1 MKSSLYRILQ
11 HVDEVKKSRK
21 WAMTILEVGGGERL
35 DRFRVGDVLG
45 QLSLRRHTLVRRAR
59 GGIDLPK
66 NLSPGPCSARL
77 QAESPPRAL
86 WRGSHRKNMRG
97 DPV

>member
-21 WAMTILEVGGGERL
+21 WAMTILEVRGAERL

-45 QLSLRRHTLVRRAR
+45 QLSLRRHTVVRRAR
-59 GGIDLPK
+59 GGIDL
-66 NLSPGPCSARL
+66 A
-77 QAESPPRAL
+77 
-86 WRGSHRKNMRG
+86 
-97 DPV
+97 